1 MKAHDIELARRLIRS
16 GQITDPS
23 LTKLTELMDLAE
35 LNDTT
40 KVKIKGQVGSMF
52 EEARALAAK
61 RSQG

>member
-1 MKAHDIELARRLIRS
+1 
-16 GQITDPS
+16 
-23 LTKLTELMDLAE
+23 MDLAE